1 MGNRHMLLKS
11 KAEHDETGMM
21 LPQSRHIRPVL
32 LLLGN
37 ALKIGSA
44 AKIQSRCAGSAAAAK
59 LSHRAE
65 LNILM
70 MDNRRI

>member
-1 MGNRHMLLKS
+1 MGNRHMHLKS
-11 KAEHDETGMM
+11 RAEHDETGLM
-21 LPQSRHIRPVL
+21 LPQGRHIRPVSL
-32 LLLGN
+32 QLGN
-37 ALKIGSA
+37 ALQHGSA
-44 AKIQSRCAGSAAAAK
+44 AKIQSRCAGFAAAAK